1 MIPDTRKAEVPK
13 AGMAAGLGR
22 EKKEILGKDNCV
34 EKVRAECRE
43 GDPMRTRRDEGLQC
57 RDSVTLEYPEG
68 KEEKTVNPGR
78 GVNSQINTQSYTGS
92 RGCVSTAVEEK
103 KQFKS
108 DNRESKTD

>member
-43 GDPMRTRRDEGLQC
+43 GAPMRTRRDEGLQC

-78 GVNSQINTQSYTGS
+78 GANSQINTQLHGFSGMCIYCCG
-92 RGCVSTAVEEK
+92 RK
-103 KQFKS
+103 KKFKS